1 MKRYDLRSRT
11 DRLDPETDYEEMSR
25 ILAAQE
31 FPWDINQAL
40 SFALFRTYAV
50 PSIGKLL
57 FSTGEFTD
65 KVQKR
70 YDDTSLILDAILE
83 HGLSS
88 TEGRKSVRRM
98 NQMHG
103 SYDISNDDMLYVL
116 ATFVVTPVRWL
127 DEYGWRKM
135 TENEI
140 VGSTNYYRHLGRYMN
155 IKDTPDT
162 YAGFVKL
169 LDDYER
175 EHFSFDPGA
184 RAVADST
191 LDLMCTF
198 PPNNLAPKALVKGF
212 AFALMDDHLLDA
224 FHYKHPS
231 TAMRVVS
238 RGALKVRARLLR
250 FFPVRTK
257 RKFARELPNIRS
269 YPSGY
274 KVEDLGTFPAGCPVK
289 HLQADQQAKA

>member
-1 MKRYDLRSRT
+1 MKRYDIRDRT

-25 ILAAQE
+25 LLAAQE

-57 FSTGEFTD
+57 YETGQFTRQ
-65 KVQKR
+65 VQKR

-116 ATFVVTPVRWL
+116 STFVVTPVRWL
-127 DEYGWRKM
+127 DQYGWRKM
-135 TENEI
+135 TANEI
-140 VGSTNYYRHLGRYMN
+140 TGSTNYYRRLGRHMN
-155 IKDTPDT
+155 IKDTPQTFDEFATFLDT
-162 YAGFVKL
+162 Y
-169 LDDYER
+169 ER
-175 EHFSFDPGA
+175 DHFAYDRGA

-198 PPNNLAPKALVKGF
+198 PPNNYAPKALIRKF
-212 AFALMDDHLLDA
+212 SFSLMDDPLLDA
-224 FHYKHPS
+224 FGYHHPS
-231 TAMRVVS
+231 KAMQFLS
-238 RGALKVRARLLR
+238 RGALKARARVLR
-250 FFPVRTK
+250 FFPARTTP
-257 RKFARELPNIRS
+257 KFARQLPNIRS
-269 YPSGY
+269 YPGGY
-274 KVEDLGTFPAGCPVK
+274 RVEELGTFPRGCPVR
-289 HLQADQQAKA
+289 HLDTDGRAQA

>member
-1 MKRYDLRSRT
+1 
-11 DRLDPETDYEEMSR
+11 
-25 ILAAQE
+25 
-31 FPWDINQAL
+31 
-40 SFALFRTYAV
+40 
-50 PSIGKLL
+50 
-57 FSTGEFTD
+57 
-65 KVQKR
+65 
-70 YDDTSLILDAILE
+70 
-83 HGLSS
+83 
-88 TEGRKSVRRM
+88 
-98 NQMHG
+98 
-103 SYDISNDDMLYVL
+103 
-116 ATFVVTPVRWL
+116 
-127 DEYGWRKM
+127 
-135 TENEI
+135 
-140 VGSTNYYRHLGRYMN
+140 MN

-162 YAGFVKL
+162 FEGFVKL

-224 FHYKHPS
+224 FHYRHPS

-269 YPSGY
+269 YPNGY
-274 KVEDLGTFPAGCPVK
+274 KVEDLGTFPTGCPVK
-289 HLQADQQAKA
+289 HLQADQQAQA

>member
-1 MKRYDLRSRT
+1 
-11 DRLDPETDYEEMSR
+11 
-25 ILAAQE
+25 
-31 FPWDINQAL
+31 
-40 SFALFRTYAV
+40 
-50 PSIGKLL
+50 
-57 FSTGEFTD
+57 
-65 KVQKR
+65 
-70 YDDTSLILDAILE
+70 
-83 HGLSS
+83 
-88 TEGRKSVRRM
+88 
-98 NQMHG
+98 
-103 SYDISNDDMLYVL
+103 
-116 ATFVVTPVRWL
+116 
-127 DEYGWRKM
+127 
-135 TENEI
+135 
-140 VGSTNYYRHLGRYMN
+140 MN

-162 YAGFVKL
+162 FEGFVKL

-224 FHYKHPS
+224 FHYRHPS

-269 YPSGY
+269 YPNGY
-274 KVEDLGTFPAGCPVK
+274 KSKTRHLPHGMPGQAPAGRPAGPSVSTWDTCTVAQPWMLEDLEPWRDTPHAWRYLRTDDLLGQSRNVGPSRRGVLRNRCTHRDRDNRRP
-289 HLQADQQAKA
+289 H